1 MLQHIDQSDSCIG
14 VCSPESTYVYLYMY
28 IFSLSHGELVFCTIS
43 TGLLAKLDIQEA
55 YSSVKNVQIVIIS
68 TIIVFAFV
76 GVMASLGLAKV
87 TS

>member
-1 MLQHIDQSDSCIG
+1 M
-14 VCSPESTYVYLYMY
+14 CSPYICIYV
-28 IFSLSHGELVFCTIS
+28 LSHVELVMNSYHS

-55 YSSVKNVQIVIIS
+55 YSSVQSVQIVIIS

-87 TS
+87 KPYLP